1 LDGQSFPIPFRLSE
15 DMENDITGILIIIVL
30 IVLFIGQELG
40 LYEEINED

>member
-1 LDGQSFPIPFRLSE
+1 
-15 DMENDITGILIIIVL
+15 MENDITGILIIIVL